1 MNQENAIIGAF
12 SVIYNFADGSF
23 AALGVKLGDVGTR
36 IVWIR

>member
-1 MNQENAIIGAF
+1 MNQEKALVGAF
-12 SVIYNFADGSF
+12 FVIVNFAGGSF